1 VPLKEVDLKTV
12 EAYKKAIR
20 QDLPKLT
27 SGDTRFWIYK
37 DIELPDASGKASKL
51 AVLLVL
57 VDNKAVKPM
66 LKKEPLCKGTCKLE
80 DGKVA
85 FEAEKGIIPYKQLKT
100 SVPLFLGK
108 MLHIPKNVNED
119 GEVIAG
125 TDTPASTTTAQTTP
139 TSQASSAATAPAGL
153 AVTWNKLLKDMQ
165 TAVAAHPERREALS
179 RAAAGIPD
187 LIKEN
192 KAVEAQQRMTALQV
206 LLDTPTATTQTAP
219 TGANLG
225 ATWNQLVKDLQAAAA
240 AHPERREA
248 LSRAAAGIPDLI
260 KANKADEARQKM
272 DALRALLDAPA
283 STSTAA
289 SSAPP
294 SSAELTSRWNGLVK
308 QMQAAV
314 AAHPDKKADIVRAAA
329 GIPDMIRTG
338 KLDLAAKLMDGV
350 DAVLKATAAAPATEA
365 SPQAEKEEAT
375 AEQSAA
381 LKPDFDRRFAELD
394 RRVQAA
400 LKAGA
405 GDVSKIRTVSGYASE
420 KGEAGDYATALKALD
435 QLEELLETADKQG
448 RTEEGVPQEGLLKYR
463 RALYEFAKAK
473 DKVAKQIAALKPA
486 IVSNLPEEAGTA
498 DALTA
503 ELRSMNDE
511 LAAVVDEAMNA
522 ADDDESP
529 VTGAVSAQITKYLAD
544 LRSDELIQEVDQG
557 SFGVSMSIAQTL
569 GDALQK
575 IQQAMPATA

>member
-1 VPLKEVDLKTV
+1 
-12 EAYKKAIR
+12 
-20 QDLPKLT
+20 
-27 SGDTRFWIYK
+27 
-37 DIELPDASGKASKL
+37 
-51 AVLLVL
+51 
-57 VDNKAVKPM
+57 
-66 LKKEPLCKGTCKLE
+66 
-80 DGKVA
+80 
-85 FEAEKGIIPYKQLKT
+85 
-100 SVPLFLGK
+100 
-108 MLHIPKNVNED
+108 
-119 GEVIAG
+119 
-125 TDTPASTTTAQTTP
+125 
-139 TSQASSAATAPAGL
+139 
-153 AVTWNKLLKDMQ
+153 
-165 TAVAAHPERREALS
+165 
-179 RAAAGIPD
+179 
-187 LIKEN
+187 
-192 KAVEAQQRMTALQV
+192 
-206 LLDTPTATTQTAP
+206 
-219 TGANLG
+219 
-225 ATWNQLVKDLQAAAA
+225 
-240 AHPERREA
+240 
-248 LSRAAAGIPDLI
+248 
-260 KANKADEARQKM
+260 
-272 DALRALLDAPA
+272 
-283 STSTAA
+283 
-289 SSAPP
+289 
-294 SSAELTSRWNGLVK
+294 
-308 QMQAAV
+308 V
-314 AAHPDKKADIVRAAA
+314 AAHPDKKAEIVRAAA
-329 GIPDMIRTG
+329 GIPDMIRAG

-350 DAVLKATAAAPATEA
+350 DAVLKSAAAAPTTEA
-365 SPQAEKEEAT
+365 APQAEEEEATAEQAEPT

-486 IVSNLPEEAGTA
+486 IVSSLPEETGTA

-503 ELRSMNDE
+503 ELRSLNDE

-529 VTGAVSAQITKYLAD
+529 VTGAVSAQIAKYLAD